1 MPIWQLTPLDPTA
14 PEWVASNYVGRAVIR
29 AATERD
35 ARQAAVQAFG
45 KETPGVPWHAH
56 PWRQLVLVVC
66 ENLINSGYPEAGPTA
81 ILEPAEYPGRRYPR
95 QEKPGESGGA
105 RGRG

>member
-1 MPIWQLTPLDPTA
+1 MPIWQLTPLDHTA

-29 AATERD
+29 AATELD

-56 PWRQLVLVVC
+56 PWRQLALVQC
-66 ENLINSGYPEAGPTA
+66 EECPAARYPATGHTA
-81 ILEPAEYPGRRYPR
+81 ILEPEGYT
-95 QEKPGESGGA
+95 SW
-105 RGRG
+105 